1 MTRLFYRSNYFM
13 KQNRIKAH
21 FTIKNNKRNQI
32 QTSLINVTCLF
43 IFSCLL
49 FSPSRL
55 YGQEKEY
62 YFFRPYDYGSEAL
75 FNPISVLVNG
85 GCDTYQQ
92 LDRPSTFDAI
102 PWKNGSTSV
111 WRSITSPLPVISDFG
126 WNRFLNQ
133 EIFPTSFDINHAQW
147 VPNYTLHVIG
157 GGMVSRKIAEWYD
170 FNGYP
175 VPYLL
180 GAITVM
186 ASEYFNEIVE
196 NGQYIYP
203 NIDCIPDIL
212 IFQPL
217 GILLFS
223 SDKVSHF
230 FSSEL
235 SLNDWSQPAAISFA
249 PLAFR
254 NAGQNF
260 VMKYALTKSKSTSA
274 FFHFGNF
281 AILGLSFKNNTAD
294 AISIGVG
301 LASKGVKSLPVQN
314 GVPSNTIESGPMAG
328 IYYDRNNSLLM
339 SMVYSASKNCRFRLN
354 IYPGVISSSVFSPGF
369 FITVA
374 DPGILIA
381 GVTMQIL
388 PLGVSTY
395 GPVR

>member
-1 MTRLFYRSNYFM
+1 MKEDVEKTVTLNKGLHI
-13 KQNRIKAH
+13 KQNRDQK
-21 FTIKNNKRNQI
+21 
-32 QTSLINVTCLF
+32 QTSFVTATSISICF
-43 IFSCLL
+43 CLL
-49 FSPSRL
+49 ISFSKL
-55 YGQEKEY
+55 CGQEKKY
-62 YFFRPYDYGSEAL
+62 YFFRPYEYGSEAL
-75 FNPISVLVNG
+75 FNPVSVLVNS

-92 LDRPSTFDAI
+92 LDRPSTFTAI
-102 PWKNGSTSV
+102 PWENGSTSV
-111 WRSITSPLPVISDFG
+111 WRSIASPLPVISNFG
-126 WNRFLNQ
+126 WNRFLSQ
-133 EIFPTSFDINHAQW
+133 EIFPTSFDMNRAQW
-147 VPNYTLHVIG
+147 VPNYMLHGIG

-170 FNGYP
+170 YNGYP

-186 ASEYFNEIVE
+186 ASEFFNETVE

-223 SDKVSHF
+223 SDKISEF
-230 FSSEL
+230 FSTEL

-260 VMKYALTKSKSTSA
+260 VMKYALTKSKSTSV

-281 AILGLSFKNNTAD
+281 AIFGLSFKRNLED
-294 AISIGVG
+294 AVSFGVG

-314 GVPSNTIESGPMAG
+314 GVPSNTIASGPMAG

-339 SMVYSASKNCRFRLN
+339 SIVYSASKNCRFRLN
-354 IYPGVISSSVFSPGF
+354 IFPGVITSSYFSPGF
-369 FITVA
+369 FLTVV

-381 GVTMQIL
+381 GITMKIM

-395 GPVR
+395 TPIK

>member
-1 MTRLFYRSNYFM
+1 MTD
-13 KQNRIKAH
+13 
-21 FTIKNNKRNQI
+21 IKNQQKNYR
-32 QTSLINVTCLF
+32 QTSFITETCF
-43 IFSCLL
+43 IIFSCCL
-49 FSPSRL
+49 FSSSKL
-55 YGQEKEY
+55 YGQEKNY

-75 FNPISVLVNG
+75 FNPISVFVNG

-102 PWKNGSTSV
+102 PWKNGTTSV

-126 WNRFLNQ
+126 WNRFLSQ
-133 EIFPTSFDINHAQW
+133 EIFPTSLDMNRSQW
-147 VPNYTLHVIG
+147 VPNYMLHGIG
-157 GGMVSRKIAEWYD
+157 GGMDSRKIAEWYD

-175 VPYLL
+175 LPYVL
-180 GAITVM
+180 GAITIM
-186 ASEYFNEIVE
+186 ASEFFNEMVE
-196 NGQYIYP
+196 NGNHIYP
-203 NIDCIPDIL
+203 NEDCIPDFL

-223 SDKVSHF
+223 SDKVSEF

-235 SLNDWSQPAAISFA
+235 NLNDWSQPVAISFA

-260 VMKYALTKSKSTSA
+260 VMKYALTQSKSTSV

-281 AILGLSFKNNTAD
+281 AIFGLSFKRNTED
-294 AISIGVG
+294 AISIGAG
-301 LASKGVKSLPVQN
+301 MASTGVKSLPVQN

-339 SMVYSASKNCRFRLN
+339 SMVYSASRNCRFRLN
-354 IYPGVISSSVFSPGF
+354 VYPGVISSSHFSPGF

-374 DPGILIA
+374 DPRIFIA
-381 GVTMQIL
+381 GVTMKIL

-395 GPVR
+395 VPVK